1 MTTALQLLK
10 LLDSRH
16 AELEREAGRHKAHTR
31 GYDRAMGELG
41 WFLAELPDL
50 ARLVPFVGASLQ
62 KERSSFPRLPRLLLS
77 RPWTRCRSTWFA
89 ESAGAV
95 LWTTCSMP
103 SVSFNATKNRPDEL
117 TQI

>member
-16 AELEREAGRHKAHTR
+16 AELEREAGRRKAHTR

-62 KERSSFPRLPRLLLS
+62 NGTILISEPSEAFALQAVDPIQEYLVRGVSRGRSVDDLLDALNEFQ
-77 RPWTRCRSTWFA
+77 C
-89 ESAGAV
+89 
-95 LWTTCSMP
+95 
-103 SVSFNATKNRPDEL
+103 DEEPA
-117 TQI
+117 